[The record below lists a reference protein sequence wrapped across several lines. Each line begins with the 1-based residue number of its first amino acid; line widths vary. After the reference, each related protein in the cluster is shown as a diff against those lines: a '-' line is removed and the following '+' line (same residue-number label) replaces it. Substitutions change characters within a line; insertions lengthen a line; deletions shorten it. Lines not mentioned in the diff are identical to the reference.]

1 MIKHK
6 DLISNSFSSSIEYQ
20 RLENKM
26 ASRICYYL
34 PKKERDKFVGE
45 FNDETYWD
53 DLLEWYKD
61 TMKEFF
67 NSVNPVWEKVRKEL
81 N

>member
-1 MIKHK
+1 
-6 DLISNSFSSSIEYQ
+6 
-20 RLENKM
+20 M

-53 DLLEWYKD
+53 DLLEWYMD
-61 TMKEFF
+61 AMKEFF